1 MAPPFLSIV
10 IPAYNEERRLPYTLE
25 QIFSFLK
32 EQSYT
37 AEVLVVENGSKDRT
51 FEIATGFAKRYPN
64 LSVFQENEKGKGNA
78 VRRGM
83 LAAQGEYRFMCDA
96 DLSMPVADI
105 QKFLPPALKDVGVA
119 IASREVE
126 GAVRYNEPYLR
137 HLTGRVFNNLIR
149 MLVLPG
155 LQDTQCGFKCFRA
168 EIAEDVFRYLTLT
181 GWSFDVE
188 VLYIARQKGY
198 SIREVPIHWY
208 FNADTKISVIK
219 DSWKMF
225 LDLLTIRLNA
235 KRGFYDHANRRTY
248 P

>member
-10 IPAYNEERRLPYTLE
+10 IPAYNEERRLPSTLE

-37 AEVLVVENGSKDRT
+37 AEVLVVENGSNDRT
-51 FEIATGFAKRYPN
+51 FEIAAGFANRYPN
-64 LSVFQENEKGKGNA
+64 LSVFQEKEKGKGNA
-78 VRRGM
+78 VRHGM
-83 LAAQGEYRFMCDA
+83 LAARGQYRFMCDA
-96 DLSMPVADI
+96 DLSMPVAEI
-105 QKFLPPALKDVGVA
+105 KKFLPPASTDVDIA
-119 IASREVE
+119 IASREVQ

-149 MLVLPG
+149 LLVLPG
-155 LQDTQCGFKCFRA
+155 LQDTQCGFKCFRGPV
-168 EIAEDVFRYLTLT
+168 AEDVFPYLTLT

-198 SIREVPIHWY
+198 SIREIPIHWY
-208 FNADTKISVIK
+208 FNPGTKISVLK
-219 DSWKMF
+219 DSWRMF

-235 KRGFYDHANRRTY
+235 KRGVYDHENQRTY

>member
-1 MAPPFLSIV
+1 LAAPFLSII
-10 IPAYNEERRLPYTLE
+10 IPAYNEEHRLPYALE

-37 AEVLVVENGSKDRT
+37 AEVLVVENGSRDQT
-51 FEIATGFAKRYPN
+51 FEIASEFAKRYQN
-64 LSVFQENEKGKGNA
+64 LYVFQEKQRGKGNA
-78 VRRGM
+78 VRLGM
-83 LAAQGEYRFMCDA
+83 LEARGEYRFMCDA
-96 DLSMPVADI
+96 DLSMPIAELK
-105 QKFLPPALKDVGVA
+105 KFLPPVLNDVDIA
-119 IASREVE
+119 IASREVQ

-149 MLVLPG
+149 LLVLPG

-168 EIAEDVFRYLTLT
+168 QVAEEVFQYQTLT

-188 VLYIARQKGY
+188 VLYIAQRKGY
-198 SIREVPIHWY
+198 QIREVPIHWY
-208 FNADTKISVIK
+208 FQPDTKISILK

-235 KRGFYDHANRRTY
+235 SRGLYDHED
-248 P
+248 

>member
-1 MAPPFLSIV
+1 V
-10 IPAYNEERRLPYTLE
+10 E

-32 EQSYT
+32 EQSYP

-51 FEIATGFAKRYPN
+51 FEIASEFAKHYPN
-64 LSVFQENEKGKGNA
+64 LSVFQEKQKGKGNA
-78 VRRGM
+78 VRLGM
-83 LAAQGEYRFMCDA
+83 LKARGEYRFMCDA
-96 DLSMPVADI
+96 DLSMPIAELK
-105 QKFLPPALKDVGVA
+105 KFLPPALHDVDIA
-119 IASREVE
+119 IASREVQ

-149 MLVLPG
+149 LLVLPG

-168 EIAEDVFRYLTLT
+168 QVAEDIFRYQTLT

-188 VLYIARQKGY
+188 VLYIAQRKGY
-198 SIREVPIHWY
+198 QVREVPIHWY
-208 FNADTKISVIK
+208 FKADTKISILK

-235 KRGFYDHANRRTY
+235 SRGLYDHEN
-248 P
+248 

>member
-1 MAPPFLSIV
+1 LASPFLSII
-10 IPAYNEERRLPYTLE
+10 IPAYNEEDRLPYTVE

-32 EQSYT
+32 EQSYP

-51 FEIATGFAKRYPN
+51 FEIASEFAKHYPN
-64 LSVFQENEKGKGNA
+64 LSVFQEKQKGKGNA
-78 VRRGM
+78 VRLGM
-83 LAAQGEYRFMCDA
+83 LKARGEYRFMCDA
-96 DLSMPVADI
+96 DLSMPIAELK
-105 QKFLPPALKDVGVA
+105 KFLPPALHDVDIA
-119 IASREVE
+119 IASREVQ

-149 MLVLPG
+149 LLVLPG

-168 EIAEDVFRYLTLT
+168 QVAEDIFRYQTLT

-188 VLYIARQKGY
+188 VLYIAQRKGY
-198 SIREVPIHWY
+198 QVREVPIHWH
-208 FNADTKISVIK
+208 FKADTKISILK

-235 KRGFYDHANRRTY
+235 SRGLYDHEN
-248 P
+248 